1 MKNELSAKIPAHGSQ
16 ACGCRKMAYKHSM
29 TQGDPAVGA
38 VEHGRPDSKMIEGK
52 TAAQEPPY
60 AASNGLVTFDLKSN

>member
-1 MKNELSAKIPAHGSQ
+1 
-16 ACGCRKMAYKHSM
+16 M

-52 TAAQEPPY
+52 AAAQEPPH